1 MSNEPLDLEHFD
13 LDTAW
18 LIGTTLT
25 TKSRE
30 QRLPV
35 TISIQLGMQRVFHA
49 ALPGTSADNDSWVD
63 RKSQVVRRFGCS
75 SQEVHSRY
83 VGDDADKFFT
93 TFALSPAQYAPWG
106 GAVPIRVRGSMIG
119 VLAVSGLES
128 TEDHELAVSALRLAT
143 TPDGSGNR
151 WPSDADVDLG
161 RTDAR

>member
-18 LIGTTLT
+18 LIGTTLA
-25 TKSRE
+25 TKCRE

-93 TFALSPAQYAPWG
+93 TFALSPRAVRTLGWG
-106 GAVPIRVRGSMIG
+106 RADPGTRQHDRSAGRVRS
-119 VLAVSGLES
+119 
-128 TEDHELAVSALRLAT
+128 
-143 TPDGSGNR
+143 
-151 WPSDADVDLG
+151 
-161 RTDAR
+161 

>member
-18 LIGTTLT
+18 LIGTTLA
-25 TKSRE
+25 TKCRE

-93 TFALSPAQYAPWG
+93 TLPCHPRSTHPGVGPCRSGYA
-106 GAVPIRVRGSMIG
+106 A
-119 VLAVSGLES
+119 A
-128 TEDHELAVSALRLAT
+128 
-143 TPDGSGNR
+143 
-151 WPSDADVDLG
+151 
-161 RTDAR
+161 